1 MKNQGQKRLTQAW
14 RRELDPGL
22 IELLEKPVIIQLVE
36 DFGGRLIDASIR
48 PKTQSERESR
58 TNTSTRRRHAD

>member
-1 MKNQGQKRLTQAW
+1 MKNQVQKRLTQAC

-36 DFGGRLIDASIR
+36 DFKGTLIDASIR
-48 PKTQSERESR
+48 PKTQSKRKSR
-58 TNTSTRRRHAD
+58 TDTSTRRRHAN